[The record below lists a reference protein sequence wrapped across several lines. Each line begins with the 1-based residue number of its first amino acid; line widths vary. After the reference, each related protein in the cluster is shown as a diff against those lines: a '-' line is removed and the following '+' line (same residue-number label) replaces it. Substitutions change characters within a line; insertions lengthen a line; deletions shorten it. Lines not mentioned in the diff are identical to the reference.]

1 MSTQSRKARTPAPPQ
16 APIRPE
22 KLLKHGHTRIDPYQ
36 WLRERENPETIE
48 YLTRENEYTAA
59 RMSHTLELQKQ
70 LFTEIKGRI
79 KQTDIS
85 VPYRLDDY
93 LYYSRLE
100 EGRAYPIY
108 CRRPGSMTT
117 PEQIMLDVGQLAEGF
132 QFYELTQFEVSS
144 GQNILAYAFD
154 TAGRRINT
162 IRFKDLDSGEVAE
175 HEIQKVTGDMA
186 WANDN
191 KTLFYTRQDPNTLRA
206 CQVFRHIL
214 GTDPS
219 TDHLVFEELDETF
232 SVDVSK
238 TRSRRYLFISSHHT
252 ISTEYR
258 YLDADDPGGPFQVFQ
273 PRQRD
278 HEYQVDHIEDYFLIR
293 TNSEALNFRLMKTP
307 VAKPRMEHWTQV
319 IAHREDVLLS
329 DFEVFED
336 FLVLSER
343 SRGLTQLRIHP
354 WDGTPEHYLDFG
366 EPAYSV
372 YIGLNPELKTRL
384 LRYVYSSMT
393 TPPSTFD
400 YDMMDRNKALLKQ
413 QEVLGGFDAS
423 HYRTERHYA
432 ETSDGSRVP
441 ISLVYRKGT
450 GRDGSAPL
458 LLYGYGSYGINVDAS
473 FSPARVSL
481 LDRGFIFAI
490 AHVRGG
496 QEMGRSWYEDGKL
509 LKKKN
514 TFTDFIDCAEYL
526 LARGYADPERLFAQ
540 GGSAGGLLMGA
551 VMNLQPDLW
560 RAVVAQVP
568 YVDVVTTMLDDTIP
582 LTTSEFDEWG
592 NPKEQ
597 KYYEYML
604 SYSPYDNVAAR
615 DYPNLLVTTGLHDS
629 QVQYWEPAKWV
640 ARLRALKTDSNLVL
654 LKTNLEAGHSGASG
668 RYKGYE
674 ETAFYYAFLI
684 DQAGLLQHFPRRSL
698 DG

>member
-1 MSTQSRKARTPAPPQ
+1 MTPKSRKPPTPVPPQ
-16 APIRPE
+16 APVRPHE
-22 KLLKHGHTRIDPYQ
+22 LRKHGHVRVDPYH

-59 RMSHTLELQKQ
+59 RMSHTEKLQKQ

-85 VPYRLDDY
+85 VPYRIDDY
-93 LYYSRLE
+93 FYYSRSE
-100 EGRAYPIY
+100 DGRAYPIY
-108 CRRPGSMTT
+108 CRRRGSMTA
-117 PEQIMLDVGQLAEGF
+117 PEQIMLDVEQLAEGF
-132 QFYELTQFEVSS
+132 EFYELTHFEVSP

-154 TAGRRINT
+154 TTGRRINT

-175 HEIQKVTGDMA
+175 HEIQRVTGDMA

-191 KTLFYTRQDPNTLRA
+191 ETLFYTRQDPGTLRA
-206 CQVFRHIL
+206 FQVLRHKL
-214 GTDPS
+214 RTDPAA
-219 TDHLVFEELDETF
+219 DRLIFEELDETF
-232 SVDVSK
+232 SVYVSR
-238 TRSRRYLFISSHHT
+238 TRSRKYLFISSHHT
-252 ISTEYR
+252 LSTEYR
-258 YLDADDPGGPFQVFQ
+258 YLDADDPDGRFRIFQA
-273 PRQRD
+273 RQRD
-278 HEYQVDHIEDYFLIR
+278 HEYHPDHIDNFFVIR
-293 TNSEALNFRLMKTP
+293 TNSRAPNFRLMKTP
-307 VAKPRMEHWTQV
+307 VENTRMERWTEV
-319 IAHREDVLLS
+319 IAHRQDVLLA
-329 DFEVFED
+329 DLEVFEE

-343 SRGLTQLRIHP
+343 SGGLTQLRIRP
-354 WDGTPEHYLDFG
+354 WGGTEEHYLDFG
-366 EPAYSV
+366 EPAYTAS
-372 YIGLNPELKTRL
+372 IGINPRLETRL
-384 LRYVYSSMT
+384 LRYRYSSMT
-393 TPPSTFD
+393 TPPSAFD
-400 YDMMDRNKALLKQ
+400 YDMVDRKQTLLKQ

-423 HYRTERHYA
+423 NYRTERHHA
-432 ETSDGSRVP
+432 PAGDGTRVP

-450 GRDGSAPL
+450 ERDKGAPL
-458 LLYGYGSYGINVDAS
+458 LLYGYGSYGINVDAG

-514 TFTDFIDCAEYL
+514 TFTDFIDSAEYL
-526 LARGYADPERLFAQ
+526 LARGYADPQRLFAQ

-551 VMNLQPDLW
+551 ILNLRPDLW
-560 RAVVAQVP
+560 RAVVAHVP
-568 YVDVVTTMLDDTIP
+568 YVDVVTTMLDETIP

-592 NPKEQ
+592 NPGDRQ
-597 KYYEYML
+597 YYEYML
-604 SYSPYDNVAAR
+604 SYSPYDNVTAR

-654 LKTNLEAGHSGASG
+654 LKTNMGAGHSGASG
-668 RYKGYE
+668 RYKRYE

-684 DQAGLLQHFPRRSL
+684 DQAGL
-698 DG
+698 G

>member
-1 MSTQSRKARTPAPPQ
+1 MSIQSRKARTPAPPR
-16 APIRPE
+16 APVRPE
-22 KLLKHGHTRIDPYQ
+22 KLLKHGHSRIDPYR
-36 WLRERENPETIE
+36 WLRDREDPETIK
-48 YLTRENEYTAA
+48 YLTLENEYTAA
-59 RMSHTLELQKQ
+59 STSHTMELQKQ

-100 EGRAYPIY
+100 DGKAYPIY
-108 CRRPGSMTT
+108 CRRSGSMAA
-117 PEQIMLDVGQLAEGF
+117 PEQIMLDVGRLAEGF
-132 QFYELTQFEVSS
+132 EFYELTHFEVSS

-154 TAGRRINT
+154 STGRRIHT

-175 HEIQKVTGDMA
+175 HEIQMVTGDMA

-191 KTLFYTRQDPNTLRA
+191 KTLFYTRQDPGTLRS

-219 TDHLVFEELDETF
+219 ADRLVFEELDETF
-232 SVDVSK
+232 SVYVSK

-252 ISTEYR
+252 LSTEYR
-258 YLDADDPGGPFQVFQ
+258 YLDADDPGGPFQIFQ
-273 PRQRD
+273 ARQSD
-278 HEYQVDHIEDYFLIR
+278 HDYHPAHNEDYFLIR
-293 TNSEALNFRLMKTP
+293 TNSEALNFRLMRTP
-307 VAKPRMEHWTQV
+307 VENTRMEHWTEV
-319 IAHREDVLLS
+319 IAHRHDVLLS
-329 DFEVFED
+329 DLEVFED

-354 WDGTPEHYLDFG
+354 WNGTPEHYLEFG
-366 EPAYSV
+366 EPAYTAS
-372 YIGLNPELKTRL
+372 IGLNPALKTRL
-384 LRYVYSSMT
+384 LRYEYSSLT

-400 YDMMDRNKALLKQ
+400 YDMIDRKRTLLKQ
-413 QEVLGGFDAS
+413 QEVLGGFDPAD
-423 HYRTERHYA
+423 YRTERHFA
-432 ETSDGSRVP
+432 ETADGSRVP
-441 ISLVYRKGT
+441 VSLVYRKGT
-450 GRDGSAPL
+450 CRDGSAPL
-458 LLYGYGSYGINVDAS
+458 LLYGYGSYGINVNAS

-509 LKKKN
+509 LKKRN

-526 LARGYADPERLFAQ
+526 LARGYADPQRLFAQ
-540 GGSAGGLLMGA
+540 GGSAGGLLIGA
-551 VMNLQPDLW
+551 AMNLRPELW
-560 RAVVAQVP
+560 KAVVAQVP
-568 YVDVVTTMLDDTIP
+568 FVDVVTTMLDDTIP

-592 NPKEQ
+592 NPEDQ
-597 KYYEYML
+597 ECYEYMF
-604 SYSPYDNVAAR
+604 SYSPYDNVTAQ

-668 RYKGYE
+668 RYKHYE

-684 DQAGLLQHFPRRSL
+684 DQAGLL
-698 DG
+698 